1 MSENA
6 KSNILAVLIVL
17 VLGGLCTG
25 GYWLLQDR
33 WEAECAKRH
42 AVAVQVSDARYICV
56 DGEGRI
62 V

>member
-1 MSENA
+1 M
-6 KSNILAVLIVL
+6 KSNIIAVLIVL

-33 WEAECAKRH
+33 QQAECAKRH
-42 AVAVQVSDARYICV
+42 ASAVQVSDARYICV